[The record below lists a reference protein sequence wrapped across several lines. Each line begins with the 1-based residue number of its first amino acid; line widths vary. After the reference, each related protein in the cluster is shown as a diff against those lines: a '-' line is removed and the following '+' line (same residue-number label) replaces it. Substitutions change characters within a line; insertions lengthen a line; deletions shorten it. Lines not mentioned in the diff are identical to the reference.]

1 MNRNLLG
8 LLGLIVGAGVVST
21 PVKAQD
27 ARDFILV
34 NRTQWTITGVYF
46 SSPED
51 PMWRAARG
59 DMHLAP
65 SEQVKITFDKVGPC
79 LVQIRV
85 DYNNTYTSWPSGF
98 NLCTNA
104 ELQLEPNSDGSLS
117 MRYNK

>member
-21 PVKAQD
+21 PVKAD
-27 ARDFILV
+27 TRDFTLV

-46 SSPED
+46 SEPED
-51 PMWRAARG
+51 PKWRAARG
-59 DMHLAP
+59 DTHLAP
-65 SEQVKITFDKVGPC
+65 NEQVKISFDNVGPC

-85 DYNNTYTSWPSGF
+85 DYNHTNASWSNGF

-117 MRYNK
+117 MRHLH